1 MFHYT
6 WWILIWQISPA
17 DVLQLNT
24 IPGESCSDKYPEQM
38 FQGWTLFLVDPADVR
53 YSRVGQILI
62 WQVSSADVPE
72 LDTIPGRSCSDK
84 CPLQVF
90 QS

>member
-1 MFHYT
+1 MFQSWTLYLVDPALTSVLCRSSRAEHYN
-6 WWILIWQISPA
+6 WDILLWQVSPA
-17 DVLQLNT
+17 DVR
-24 IPGESCSDKYPEQM
+24 C
-38 FQGWTLFLVDPADVR
+38 
-53 YSRVGQILI
+53 SRVGQILL

-84 CPLQVF
+84 YPQQIF